1 MTELPKLVSYPHL
14 VPASKWSDNG
24 PKMSSSS
31 PWASPPPG
39 MTALEAFTQ
48 SPFLNDRP
56 ASAYM
61 SALSDSLDTNPTGT
75 REQRTVSMQQSRT
88 TIQPKSLHLAPVFS
102 QSAPVLPT
110 GLPMLG
116 NTSTSA
122 KQVARTADRERIASR
137 LRPSLHGSSEA
148 LNPLKRGNLSG
159 NQGRPKALGRPKTP
173 TWDGDDDKGH
183 GDGMPAAPVR
193 EPNSEPKAGESWLN
207 IKKKAVASIMAIRV
221 LHDDTHHPSSRA
233 RRPPVTRK
241 ELLKLRASA
250 PTWWKMPQT
259 SLKAADRFDT
269 KHRTNCAKADSFC
282 NKLSK
287 VATDAD
293 ALEFDEALFAVRL
306 ERYFEPKA
314 LDQQQIVRVAKPRRA
329 KAVEPFDPY
338 KSVWA
343 PRCKQAD
350 SQDLYDTDEVEFRRF
365 SNDWEVLLR
374 LGIIKL
380 ILKHDDGDDDGIED
394 EDGDGIPDEVED
406 VAMVLWNCHDLLQS
420 IFTFYA
426 MQGSNFDSG
435 DVSGNVQISMTDW
448 LDFANDFKLI
458 SKKSKFCKLE
468 DAQLIFV
475 EVNAKSKHGD
485 AGEMDRNQRSLSR
498 IEFYSALIHL
508 GIRKYVMD
516 GTIPDVSDAVERL
529 VVTDILD
536 AATASGSASGLFIDA
551 NDFRKR
557 IAYTKEVHQVLV
569 ARETTLK
576 NIFGALCERG
586 HTAKRAPMGRLAL
599 EDWLDFLNRVELID
613 FDLTSRD
620 AALSFLWARMVVANY
635 QTVEGRRREFTLTF
649 EDFMEAM
656 CRMSSLKA
664 LPTADELKAAGCAH
678 AGQWVD
684 EMRKQPLFYQDR
696 METLATPWGTE
707 PDKPVGDSVRMVLD
721 IMCHAITKG
730 DPQAR
735 FGDQVSSAQVANFVT
750 GKLAPPV
757 QKNHG
762 RRKRIS

>member
-137 LRPSLHGSSEA
+137 LRPSLHGSSET

-259 SLKAADRFDT
+259 SMKAADRFDT
-269 KHRTNCAKADSFC
+269 KHRTNCAKADSVC

-287 VATDAD
+287 VTTDAD

-314 LDQQQIVRVAKPRRA
+314 LDLQQIVRVAKPRRA

-664 LPTADELKAAGCAH
+664 LPTADELKAAGCTH

>member
-1 MTELPKLVSYPHL
+1 
-14 VPASKWSDNG
+14 
-24 PKMSSSS
+24 MSSSS
-31 PWASPPPG
+31 NSPWDSPPPG

-48 SPFLNDRP
+48 SPFLKERP

-75 REQRTVSMQQSRT
+75 REQRTAGASMQQSRA
-88 TIQPKSLHLAPVFS
+88 TIQPKSLHSAPVLS
-102 QSAPVLPT
+102 QSAPVLP
-110 GLPMLG
+110 
-116 NTSTSA
+116 TSTSA

-137 LRPSLHGSSEA
+137 LRPSPHGSSEA

-159 NQGRPKALGRPKTP
+159 DKGRPRTTGRPRTP
-173 TWDGDDDKGH
+173 TWDGDDDKCH
-183 GDGMPAAPVR
+183 GDGMPAAHER
-193 EPNSEPKAGESWLN
+193 EPKSGPSLIESIAATRVQAGGAPKGGSKAGESWLS
-207 IKKKAVASIMAIRV
+207 IKKRAVASIMAIRV

-233 RRPPVTRK
+233 LRPPVTRK
-241 ELLKLRASA
+241 ELLKLHASA
-250 PTWWKMPQT
+250 PSWWKMPQT

-269 KHRTNCAKADSFC
+269 KHRTNCAKADNLC
-282 NKLSK
+282 YKLSK
-287 VATDAD
+287 VTSDAD
-293 ALEFDEALFAVRL
+293 ALEFEEALVAVRL

-338 KSVWA
+338 KSIWA
-343 PRCKQAD
+343 PRRKQAD

-374 LGIIKL
+374 LGITKL
-380 ILKHDDGDDDGIED
+380 ILKHDDGDDDGVED

-406 VAMVLWNCHDLLQS
+406 VGMVLWNCHDLLHS

-435 DVSGNVQISMTDW
+435 DVSGNIQINMTDW

-458 SKKSKFCKLE
+458 AKKSKFCKLQ
-468 DAQLIFV
+468 DVQLIFV
-475 EVNAKSKHGD
+475 VVNAKSKHGD
-485 AGEMDRNQRSLSR
+485 AGEMDRNQHSLSR
-498 IEFYSALIHL
+498 LEFYSALIHL
-508 GIRKYVMD
+508 AIRKYVMD

-536 AATASGSASGLFIDA
+536 GATASGSASGLFIDA

-569 ARETTLK
+569 AREPSLK

-599 EDWLDFLNRVELID
+599 EDWLDFFNRVELID

-664 LPTADELKAAGCAH
+664 LPTADELKAAGCTH

-684 EMRKQPLFYQDR
+684 EMRKQPYFYQDR

-735 FGDQVSSAQVANFVT
+735 FGDQVSSAQAANFVS
-750 GKLAPPV
+750 GKLAPSV

-762 RRKRIS
+762 RRKRVS

>member
-1 MTELPKLVSYPHL
+1 
-14 VPASKWSDNG
+14 
-24 PKMSSSS
+24 
-31 PWASPPPG
+31 

-48 SPFLNDRP
+48 SPFLKDRP

-88 TIQPKSLHLAPVFS
+88 TIQPKSLHSSAPVFS

-110 GLPMLG
+110 LG
-116 NTSTSA
+116 NMSTSA

-159 NQGRPKALGRPKTP
+159 DQGRPKALGRPKTP

-193 EPNSEPKAGESWLN
+193 EPNSGPSLLESIPATTGGSRVQAGVAPKCGSKAGESWLN

-221 LHDDTHHPSSRA
+221 LHDDTHNPSSRA

-241 ELLKLRASA
+241 ELLKLRASWHF
-250 PTWWKMPQT
+250 PQKMPQT
-259 SLKAADRFDT
+259 SLRAADRFDT

-287 VATDAD
+287 VTTDAD

-448 LDFANDFKLI
+448 LDFTNDFKLI

-620 AALSFLWARMVVANY
+620 AALSFLWARMVVA
-635 QTVEGRRREFTLTF
+635 VEGRRREFTLTF

-664 LPTADELKAAGCAH
+664 LPTADELKAAGCTH
-678 AGQWVD
+678 AVVSG
-684 EMRKQPLFYQDR
+684 
-696 METLATPWGTE
+696 
-707 PDKPVGDSVRMVLD
+707 S
-721 IMCHAITKG
+721 TKCVNNLISTRIG
-730 DPQAR
+730 WKRLQR
-735 FGDQVSSAQVANFVT
+735 
-750 GKLAPPV
+750 
-757 QKNHG
+757 HG
-762 RRKRIS
+762 ALNPTSQLGIQCGWC

>member
-1 MTELPKLVSYPHL
+1 
-14 VPASKWSDNG
+14 
-24 PKMSSSS
+24 
-31 PWASPPPG
+31 
-39 MTALEAFTQ
+39 
-48 SPFLNDRP
+48 
-56 ASAYM
+56 M

-137 LRPSLHGSSEA
+137 LRPSLHGSSET

-269 KHRTNCAKADSFC
+269 KHRTNCAKADSVC

-287 VATDAD
+287 VTTDAD

-314 LDQQQIVRVAKPRRA
+314 LDLQQIVRVAKPRRA

-350 SQDLYDTDEVEFRRF
+350 SKDLYDTDEVEFRRF

-508 GIRKYVMD
+508 GIRKYAMD

-664 LPTADELKAAGCAH
+664 LPTADELKAAGCTH